1 MCNHTYTHTHNSH
14 KKNYNSHF
22 VNFNY
27 GSVSK
32 SVNFL
37 VPILFSYIMTSCQ
50 KKKKNASSLA
60 NVGMLQIG
68 RNDLMIQ
75 PFQQNNIKKKYQ
87 NMDEFIIHGTECLVT
102 LKIHVMF
109 QSATT

>member
-1 MCNHTYTHTHNSH
+1 MLALCVITNTCTHTHTHNSH

-50 KKKKNASSLA
+50 KTKKTK
-60 NVGMLQIG
+60 
-68 RNDLMIQ
+68 
-75 PFQQNNIKKKYQ
+75 FQQLSKRGHAANR
-87 NMDEFIIHGTECLVT
+87 TE
-102 LKIHVMF
+102 
-109 QSATT
+109 

>member
-1 MCNHTYTHTHNSH
+1 MCNHKYMHTHTHNSH

-50 KKKKNASSLA
+50 KTKKKKNSSSLA
-60 NVGMLQIG
+60 SVGMLQIG

-75 PFQQNNIKKKYQ
+75 PFQQNNTKKNIKTWMRLLSMGR
-87 NMDEFIIHGTECLVT
+87 NV
-102 LKIHVMF
+102 
-109 QSATT
+109 